1 MIQQK
6 HSNILPGKQDDTIWW
21 IKLIKDDLPTLGTP
35 PTKTSRVGSLEITSF
50 SLNSVAFG
58 TWTMIR
64 HHHHHPYFNKLA
76 RVRAPHC
83 HYLRS
88 MDKGIDWHSH
98 AQDGTVIHYLISMN
112 KGTPHKLELCALRK
126 TFINYWHSLFPQFF
140 IFFFSILQKNI
151 TVKNNKNASHPSWKP
166 STEARNQI
174 ILS

>member
-1 MIQQK
+1 MEVG
-6 HSNILPGKQDDTIWW
+6 SLPNHVNSCVLCVCLLFNFCLFTVI
-21 IKLIKDDLPTLGTP
+21 DLSRGVLFAQH
-35 PTKTSRVGSLEITSF
+35 TKTSRVGSLEITSF

-76 RVRAPHC
+76 KVRAPHC

-140 IFFFSILQKNI
+140 IFFFQYFTKEHYCQK
-151 TVKNNKNASHPSWKP
+151 
-166 STEARNQI
+166 
-174 ILS
+174 